1 VEIAMVVLELGCR
14 AALVVVFALA
24 FAGKVRGAAAWRA
37 FVQSLAAFGVS
48 AAWARP
54 PAAAAIAAVEAAAV
68 VLLVASPAPGF
79 ALALALLAVFTGAL
93 VVALRRGQRAPCR
106 CFGASERPIGPAH
119 LARNAI
125 LLALACAGL
134 AAGALKGSP
143 STALHDSIATLLTGG
158 MAGFVV
164 TRWDDLLFLFS
175 AAPPTT
181 DDAAG
186 R

>member
-1 VEIAMVVLELGCR
+1 MEIAMVVLELGCR
-14 AALVVVFALA
+14 AALIVVFALA

-68 VLLVASPAPGF
+68 ALLVAAPAPGF
-79 ALALALLAVFTGAL
+79 ALALALLAVFTGAM
-93 VVALRRGQRAPCR
+93 VVALGRGQRAPCR

-125 LLALACAGL
+125 LLAVACAGL
-134 AAGALKGSP
+134 AAGVNGSP
-143 STALHDSIATLLTGG
+143 STGLHESIATLLTGG

-175 AAPPTT
+175 AGPPTG
-181 DDAAG
+181 DDAAAE